1 MIKSV
6 LSVFGSFVF
15 SALDFLLFLSI
26 LLFIGFLAFIFWPIL
41 KWPLLAFLICAI
53 VFFCYLI
60 YKIKEKPKPLEQE
73 VLSDWA
79 KQELQRPIIQRI
91 LQKQEENKPFISGT
105 ITHIG
110 NNGKETRLGNT
121 TINLKNN

>member
-15 SALDFLLFLSI
+15 SALDFLLFLAI
-26 LLFIGFLAFIFWPIL
+26 LLFVGLLVFIFWPIL

-110 NNGKETRLGNT
+110 NNGKETRLGNI